1 MSSRESQRTWGI
13 HTYTHTQIHTVQK
26 YTCKTGSHTKSL
38 ATLGSHMSACTHE
51 VIPQVTGSNRL
62 HWENISGRVVCS
74 AMLMKAP
81 YSPHFPLWWA
91 KLFNYR
97 GKPCPEDSAL
107 SAGKC
112 WAGQGQRR
120 IPWHWSHTTGHTR
133 SHTIRGDSR
142 LSCLCQ
148 ASWLGSVPVS
158 LQLQSHIQLTLCTIT
173 WSSQSYNQFSP
184 VRAGLETIDFANVL
198 LLCHTL
204 SKAVWLSCGLND

>member
-1 MSSRESQRTWGI
+1 MSSRESQHTWGI
-13 HTYTHTQIHTVQK
+13 HTYMHTQIHTVQK

-120 IPWHWSHTTGHTR
+120 IPWHWSHTTVTPEAIPLGETAGSLACARHLDWALYL
-133 SHTIRGDSR
+133 SLSNSR
-142 LSCLCQ
+142 VTS
-148 ASWLGSVPVS
+148 
-158 LQLQSHIQLTLCTIT
+158 
-173 WSSQSYNQFSP
+173 N
-184 VRAGLETIDFANVL
+184 
-198 LLCHTL
+198 
-204 SKAVWLSCGLND
+204 